1 MPAEITQATDVELAR
16 TLFREYAAALSFS
29 LCFQGFDA
37 ELAGLPGEYAP
48 PRGRLL
54 IAHVDGV
61 PAGCVALRPL
71 AADCEMKRLYVRP
84 AFRGR
89 GVGQALAARV
99 IAEARAL
106 AYPRMLLDT
115 IESEMAAAVALYR
128 ALGFRPITPYR
139 DNPIPG
145 ALYMELPL

>member
-1 MPAEITQATDVELAR
+1 MSLEIAQATDLEVAR
-16 TLFREYAAALSFS
+16 ALFREYAAALSFS

-37 ELAGLPGEYAP
+37 ELAGLPGDYAP

-54 IAHVDGV
+54 IASVDGA
-61 PAGCVALRPL
+61 PAGCVALHPFG
-71 AADCEMKRLYVRP
+71 AGCEMKRLYVRP
-84 AFRGR
+84 AFRGH
-89 GVGQALAARV
+89 GVGHSLAARV

-106 AYPRMLLDT
+106 GYPRMLLDT
-115 IESEMAAAVALYR
+115 IADEMAAAVALYR
-128 ALGFRPITPYR
+128 ALGFREISPYR